1 VAFYEGASLRMIQIV
16 KVFRSNQ
23 SDKTSVLQ
31 ESDAVPKNERL
42 AHIVRYED
50 HRFAESLLK
59 PAKLFLDFG
68 SCYWIQGAERFV
80 QEKKRWICRE
90 RSRQIHRFF
99 SWTNRDR
106 KSTRLNSSH
115 VSISYAVFCLKKK
128 KTKYKTNYLDHID
141 ISV

>member
-1 VAFYEGASLRMIQIV
+1 MIQIV

-90 RSRQIHRFF
+90 RSRYTHPLALAA
-99 SWTNRDR
+99 R
-106 KSTRLNSSH
+106 KLSRQTRGKTGRLEADKRKH
-115 VSISYAVFCLKKK
+115 VVYP
-128 KTKYKTNYLDHID
+128 
-141 ISV
+141 